1 MVASLFSKGQASTI
15 GLKTASNCVYDHAA
29 HDSNKGIGQE
39 VRQKCQPYKSGS
51 SAYFRGYN
59 TGTISD
65 SVYIFCAECI
75 YQKLSK
81 EKACRDQGDIS
92 KRNIIVMVEF

>member
-15 GLKTASNCVYDHAA
+15 GLQSTSIRPLPIAYMITLHMIPIKGLGRRSGRNASPTSH
-29 HDSNKGIGQE
+29 
-39 VRQKCQPYKSGS
+39 
-51 SAYFRGYN
+51 FRGYN
-59 TGTISD
+59 TGTVSD

-81 EKACRDQGDIS
+81 EKTCRDQGDIS